1 MTHKIKDL
9 KDPFCYF
16 FIVTLVKAL
25 LALFFSKIEVRS
37 SENLPKDGPYICVAN
52 HTSRWDGLVVGR
64 LIDRPSTFMVHPNE
78 LKGLQGVLLRKGGAF
93 PANPKSDFAG
103 FVTERFRHNEPFV
116 IFPEGNVF
124 YDGQTHPFKKGVAR
138 VAFNAAAQDLDVPI
152 VPLAVGYQ
160 WRRRKIIINVG
171 APVSVYKNRDD
182 YAQNPSAAM
191 NSLCT
196 ALHRE
201 VLALRADLGF
211 EADRK
216 QLLTVKNGLHFLSG
230 KDKARSFSL
239 ST

>member
-9 KDPFCYF
+9 KDPISFWLLSAF
-16 FIVTLVKAL
+16 VKAL
-25 LALFFSKIEVRS
+25 IALFFSKIEVRCS
-37 SENLPKDGPYICVAN
+37 QNLPKAGAFICVAN

-78 LKGLQGVLLRKGGAF
+78 LKGLQGKLLRKVGPF

-103 FVTERFRHNEPFV
+103 FVVDRFRRNEPFV

-138 VAFNAAAQDLDVPI
+138 VAFNAALNELDVPI
-152 VPLAVGYQ
+152 VPLAVAYQ
-160 WRRRKIIINVG
+160 WTRRKIIVSVG
-171 APVSVYKNRDD
+171 APISVYQYKGD
-182 YAQNPSAAM
+182 YEQNPAGTM
-191 NSLCT
+191 NKLCT

-216 QLLTVKNGLHFLSG
+216 QLLAVKNGLHFLAG
-230 KDKARSFSL
+230 QEGARSLSL
-239 ST
+239 SA